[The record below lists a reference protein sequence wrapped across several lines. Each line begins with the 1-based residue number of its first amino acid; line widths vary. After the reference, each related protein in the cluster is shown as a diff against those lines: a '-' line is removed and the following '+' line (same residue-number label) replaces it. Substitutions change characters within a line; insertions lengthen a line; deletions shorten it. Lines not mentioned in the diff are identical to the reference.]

1 MLFTAVIM
9 CQKISYI
16 SLFENISDI
25 INANLM
31 QNLQTDE
38 RKIAKMGEMQKSR
51 LRINS
56 PTLTFVTSV

>member
-1 MLFTAVIM
+1 M

-25 INANLM
+25 INANLT

-38 RKIAKMGEMQKSR
+38 RMIAKMGEM
-51 LRINS
+51 
-56 PTLTFVTSV
+56 

>member
-38 RKIAKMGEMQKSR
+38 RMIAKMGEMQKSR

>member
-31 QNLQTDE
+31 QNLKTGVH
-38 RKIAKMGEMQKSR
+38 KISKMGEM
-51 LRINS
+51 
-56 PTLTFVTSV
+56 